1 MSINLFDSLPF
12 ELQDIILKRKDN
24 LETTTYEDFL
34 ESFEVTVLSRKGVL
48 RTYGSKLKYVYRLLL
63 HYKPLN
69 KFMITTYQHWG
80 LPKPKNEV
88 EVEDIIGEMV
98 HNMELFNNE
107 CDYAFE
113 NQYEMKWSDTI
124 SYNTYVSINS
134 LYAYDMMSPM
144 MSLKQFCEWRRKCN
158 DFKRM
163 LGSRY
168 EKFMEV

>member
-12 ELQDIILKRKDN
+12 ELQDIILKRKDD
-24 LETTTYEDFL
+24 LETAKYQDFL
-34 ESFEVTVLSRKGVL
+34 ESFEIKVLSRKGVL

-69 KFMITTYQHWG
+69 RFMITTYQDWG
-80 LPKPKNEV
+80 KPKNEV
-88 EVEDIIGEMV
+88 EVEDIIEEIV
-98 HNMELFNNE
+98 CRIELFNAE

-113 NQYEMKWSDTI
+113 NQHEMKWSDII

-134 LYAYDMMSPM
+134 LYAYDMSP
-144 MSLKQFCEWRRKCN
+144 MSLKQFCEWRRKCS

-168 EKFMEV
+168 DKFMEV

>member
-1 MSINLFDSLPF
+1 MSINMFDSLPF
-12 ELQDIILKRKDN
+12 EIQDIILKRKDD
-24 LETTTYEDFL
+24 LETATYQDFL
-34 ESFEVTVLSRKGVL
+34 ESFEVKVLSRKGVL
-48 RTYGSKLKYVYRLLL
+48 RTFGTKLKYVYRLRL

-69 KFMITTYQHWG
+69 KFMLTTYQDWG
-80 LPKPKNEV
+80 KPKNV
-88 EVEDIIGEMV
+88 VLAEDIIGEMA

-113 NQYEMKWSDTI
+113 NQYEMKWSDSI
-124 SYNTYVSINS
+124 SYDTYVSINS

-144 MSLKQFCEWRRKCN
+144 MSLKQFCEWRRKCS

-168 EKFMEV
+168 DTFMEV